1 MKKIEHT
8 RKASWGSKALN
19 LALMQEQGLPVPAF
33 SVYRCEFFT
42 EPMTLEYL
50 KLQQSVLESGQSDL
64 ADVSKKLQAWATD
77 KVMSESFEA
86 VSEYRKASE
95 SDRNIDLAAEL
106 LPVTYSVRSSA
117 TVEDQVGTSF
127 AGQFSTKLNVQA
139 ADLEEAI
146 AETVASLYSISA
158 LSYLLHHDI
167 QLDAA
172 EMLVIIQEMV
182 VGEVSGVYFTA
193 NPQGILNEHVLV
205 LGHGIGDQVVEDKVP
220 TTTLTYYP
228 TDDLTYYE
236 TWEDSPIPNEQQIK
250 ALKQMSREVTK
261 LFGPRLDIEFSFVQN
276 KLFVLQVR
284 PITTF
289 PKGQL
294 NPAVILDNS
303 NIVESYPGTTTPLT
317 FSFIQEAYASV
328 FRGLGRRI
336 VGNKTP
342 VEKHIL
348 TAYEGTFEE
357 MIAMVNSRVYYQIKN
372 WYQLLQLLPFSKR
385 IIPIW
390 QNMLGVRQTDVP
402 VTPVHIS
409 GWQRVKFS
417 MHMIKEFLKAPKQ
430 MAQLAVDFQTIEN
443 VFEKEYVADAEI
455 EQLQRLFE
463 EIKEAVLDQWDI
475 TLVNDLYA
483 FVYTGLFRKLN
494 KKRPEAELELAG
506 IEQIESMK
514 PARALHELA
523 KAVQAN
529 TKFKNQL
536 LQLEAKQVAE
546 FLANDQQ
553 LLTLEIED
561 YRKRYG
567 NRVPEELKL
576 ETQTYQTHPE
586 KLIEA
591 ILSYQISDFNIP
603 TVQVASLTSRNPLKN
618 YVKKQALLG
627 IQYRES
633 SRLNRTRI
641 YGMMRQIFLTI
652 GERLVETGQLDLVE
666 DVFWLEMN
674 ELFSLRQSSQETLS
688 LVKERKQKRALDQQL
703 PAVSRFVYVEEIIE
717 KYVRSVN
724 VSETFSKQLEFRGIA
739 CSKGQ
744 VRGEVIRIDDIS
756 QMSAKDTLGK
766 IIVTR
771 MTDPG
776 WVHLLTQAKGIVA
789 ERGSLLS
796 HTAII
801 SRELGIPSIVN
812 VPGIMSAI
820 QTGDLI
826 ELDGQAG
833 TVRKLVKGE
842 GEGSEGGERNN
853 D

>member
-1 MKKIEHT
+1 MKKLEYKT
-8 RKASWGSKALN
+8 KASWGSKALN
-19 LALMQEQGLPVPAF
+19 LALMQEHGLPVPAF
-33 SVYRCEFFT
+33 SVYRCEFFD
-42 EPMTLEYL
+42 EPGTRHYL
-50 KLQQSVLESGQSDL
+50 KAQQGVLEDEHANL
-64 ADVSKKLQAWATD
+64 ASLSKKLQAWAID
-77 KVMSESFEA
+77 KVIGECLEA
-86 VSEYRKASE
+86 VGELITASE
-95 SDRNIDLAAEL
+95 SSEPVDVGAESSA
-106 LPVTYSVRSSA
+106 VTYSVRSSA
-117 TVEDQVGTSF
+117 TVEDQVDTSF

-139 ADLEEAI
+139 KDLLEAI
-146 AETVASLYSISA
+146 AETVASLYSVSA
-158 LSYLLHHDI
+158 LSYLSHHGI

-193 NPQGILNEHVLV
+193 NPQGILNEHVVV
-205 LGHGIGDQVVEDKVP
+205 LGHGLGDQVVEDKVP

-236 TWEDSPIPNEQQIK
+236 TWEDSPIPSDQQIK
-250 ALKQMSREVTK
+250 ALKQMSREVTE
-261 LFGPRLDIEFSFVQN
+261 LFGPRLDIEFTFVQDE
-276 KLFVLQVR
+276 LFFLQAR

-289 PKGQL
+289 PKGAL

-317 FSFIQEAYASV
+317 FSFIQQAYASV

-336 VGNKTP
+336 VGNRTP

-348 TAYEGTFEE
+348 TAYEDTFEE
-357 MIAMVNSRVYYQIKN
+357 MIAIVNSRVYYQIKN
-372 WYQLLQLLPFSKR
+372 WYQLLQLLPFSKK

-390 QNMLGVRQTDVP
+390 QNMLGVRQTEVP

-417 MHMIKEFLKAPKQ
+417 SHMIKEFLRAPKQ
-430 MAQLAVDFQTIEN
+430 MAQLDVDFQMIESL
-443 VFEKEYVADAEI
+443 FKKEYAADADFD
-455 EQLQRLFE
+455 QLQGLFE
-463 EIKEAVLDQWDI
+463 QIKEAVLDQWDI

-483 FVYTGLFRKLN
+483 FVYTGLFKKLN
-494 KKRPEAELELAG
+494 KDRPEAELELAG

-523 KAVQAN
+523 RAVQAN
-529 TKFKNQL
+529 VKFKNQL
-536 LQLEAKQVAE
+536 LQLEANQVTE
-546 FLANDQQ
+546 FLASDQQ
-553 LLTLEIED
+553 PLTLEIEH
-561 YRKRYG
+561 YRDRYG

-591 ILSYQISDFNIP
+591 IMSYQISDLSVP
-603 TVQVASLTSRNPLKN
+603 TVQVASLNSRNPLKN

-641 YGMMRQIFLTI
+641 YGMMRQLFLTI
-652 GERLVETGQLDLVE
+652 GERLVETGQLELVE

-674 ELFSLRQSSQETLS
+674 EIFSLKQSGQKPLS

-703 PAVSRFVYVEEIIE
+703 PAVSRFIYVEEIIE
-717 KYVRSVN
+717 KHVRSVN
-724 VSETFSKQLEFRGIA
+724 VSETVSDQLEFSGIA
-739 CSKGQ
+739 CSKGR
-744 VRGEVIRIDDIS
+744 VRGLVIRIDDIS
-756 QMSAKDTLGK
+756 HISAKDAQGK

-776 WVHLLTQAKGIVA
+776 WVHLLAQAKGIVA

-801 SRELGIPSIVN
+801 SRELGIPSVVN
-812 VPGIMSAI
+812 VAGIMTAI
-820 QTGDLI
+820 QTGDVI

-833 TVRKLVKGE
+833 TIRKLVGGE
-842 GEGSEGGERNN
+842 GDGSEGGE
-853 D
+853 